1 MINLINNIDNNICCK
16 TVCIRWPKLR
26 LFNFGVNLKINRTC
40 DCREM
45 RECTCVVIAL
55 HMIVVWMHGVYV
67 PGMHACMHGMHE
79 CTCDY
84 WGLGEDWFVT
94 VVVSAISMC
103 TCGASCPGLA
113 NQHGVVSSRR
123 PSSAAVRPA
132 VPAPGG
138 RGPSADAFMVLIILL
153 PMYTTWKRA
162 IKIRCARS
170 CAQDIYNSYIGELPT
185 REFSQHASMPPQ
197 QPH

>member
-113 NQHGVVSSRR
+113 NQHGVVGSRR

-132 VPAPGG
+132 ASA
-138 RGPSADAFMVLIILL
+138 RRQGPQC
-153 PMYTTWKRA
+153 
-162 IKIRCARS
+162 RCIHGAHHPLAHVYHVKES
-170 CAQDIYNSYIGELPT
+170 DKNSMCKVVCPRY
-185 REFSQHASMPPQ
+185 R
-197 QPH
+197 